1 MLSKNHS
8 YPFTFLIAIL
18 LFPILTFAQ
27 SGKISAVLVD
37 EKTGAT
43 INHASASLLT
53 GASQAYLKGAQSDN
67 NGRVTFQGVPDGTF
81 TLRIT
86 YVGYAELIKSDIVI
100 SNSSNLNLG
109 KLILKPAG
117 EMLNEVVVE
126 GKVPA
131 MQIGIDRK
139 IFNVGE
145 SLVSAGGTATDL
157 LANVPT
163 LQVDQDGTVS
173 LRGSNVKILIDGKE
187 SAMAGNDVTALLQSL
202 PANSID
208 KVEIITNPSSKYD
221 AEGQTGIVNIV
232 LKKNIRTGLNGSVN
246 ASAGSYDNYMAGLAL
261 NYRDKKFNY
270 FGSYNY
276 NRRNMLGGG
285 KVDNTFIGNG
295 SRIYNDSESS
305 RKGKGHN
312 VKAGVDYYLTDQTT
326 VGVSANLSVRNSDR
340 SEDLNYRYF
349 DHPQLSGT
357 SDRNSRQFEDDLG
370 YDLNFDFRHQFKR
383 SGEELTANVSYGNDK
398 EDGTN
403 DFVQFFSGPTTGSGR
418 KNITSENG
426 KVINL
431 QADYVI
437 PFSETSKFETGY
449 RSQIRKSFDTQF
461 SKTLVSDS
469 LSVSNGDYLPDY
481 SISNDFDFTSSVHA
495 LYVNYQNKLNDRI
508 GYQIG
513 LRGEQFE
520 LKSTYF
526 SKDPE
531 KPEITDANQDFFRLY
546 PTVFLTYDLDDSGDK
561 LQLSYSRRV
570 QRARGW
576 QINPFPDVTDDM
588 NRRQGNPNLKPED
601 VHAFELSYAKTFGK
615 VNLVSSAYFN
625 HTNDV
630 IQPYVF
636 RIDSESSTTYSIWE
650 NLTSRSLS
658 GFEFIS
664 KINATKDFDLTLNL
678 NLIHTS
684 FKANEA
690 YELKARNGFGYNS
703 NLTMNYKFTPTF
715 SAQMRGEYNSSRVMA
730 QGKLNAMKGVDI
742 AIKKDVFNKKAS
754 VMFNVRD
761 VFNSRKMK
769 GYTETPELIS
779 NFERQWMK
787 RMFTLSVSYRFG
799 IQDLTK
805 AKKKETNNN
814 EISGEEY

>member
-1 MLSKNHS
+1 MFSKNQTHF
-8 YPFTFLIAIL
+8 FTFLITFL
-18 LFPILTFAQ
+18 FFPIIAFAQ
-27 SGKISAVLVD
+27 SGKISATLID
-37 EKTGAT
+37 EKTGT
-43 INHASASLLT
+43 PVNFASASLLT
-53 GASQAYLKGAQSDN
+53 GSAQAYLKGTQSDE
-67 NGRVTFQGVPDGTF
+67 NGVVIFQDVPNGTF
-81 TLRIT
+81 TLRVT
-86 YVGYAELIKSDIVI
+86 YVGYSDFVKTNIVV

-109 KLILKPAG
+109 KLVLKPSG
-117 EMLNEVVVE
+117 ELLSEVVIE
-126 GKVPA
+126 GRAPA

-232 LKKNIRTGLNGSVN
+232 LKKNIRTGLNGAVN
-246 ASAGSYDNYMAGLAL
+246 ASAGSYDNYMAGLTL

-270 FGSYNY
+270 FGSYNF
-276 NRRNMLGGG
+276 NRRNMVGSG
-285 KVDNTFIGNG
+285 KVDNTFLDNN
-295 SRIYNDSESS
+295 SRIYNESESS
-305 RKGKGHN
+305 RKGNGHN
-312 VKAGVDYYLTDQTT
+312 IKAGVDYNITDRTT
-326 VGVSANLSVRNSDR
+326 LGLSGNMSIRNSDR
-340 SEDLNYRYF
+340 SEDLNYQYSNQPILGNSSF
-349 DHPQLSGT
+349 
-357 SDRNSRQFEDDLG
+357 RNSRQFEDDLG

-383 SGEELTANVSYGNDK
+383 SGEELTANASYGNDK

-403 DFVQFFSGPTTGSGR
+403 DFVQVFSGPKADDGR
-418 KNITSENG
+418 KNVTSENG

-431 QADYVI
+431 QADYVL
-437 PFSETSKFETGY
+437 PFSETSKFEAGY
-449 RSQIRKSFDTQF
+449 RTQIRKSFDTQF
-461 SKTLVSDS
+461 SEVLVDS
-469 LSVSNGDYLPDY
+469 LGLYLPDY
-481 SISNDFDFTSSVHA
+481 KISNDFDFTSSIHA
-495 LYVNYQNKLNDRI
+495 LYVNYQNKLSKRI
-508 GYQIG
+508 GYQLG

-531 KPEITDANQDFFRLY
+531 VLVKEEKANQNFFRLY

-601 VHAFELSYAKTFGK
+601 VHAFELSYAKTYGK

-625 HTNDV
+625 HTSEV

-636 RIDSESSTTYSIWE
+636 FVDSNSVTYSKWE
-650 NLTSRSLS
+650 NLTSRTLS
-658 GFEFIS
+658 GFEFIA
-664 KINATKDFDLTLNL
+664 KVNATKDFDFTFNL
-678 NLIHTS
+678 NLININY
-684 FKANEA
+684 KANEL
-690 YELKARNGFGYNS
+690 YQLPSRKGFSYNS
-703 NLTMNYKFTPTF
+703 NLTMNYRMTPTF
-715 SAQMRGEYNSSRVMA
+715 SAQVRGEYNSSRVMA
-730 QGKLNAMKGVDI
+730 QGKMNAMKGIDV
-742 AIKKDVFNKKAS
+742 ALKKDVFNKKAS
-754 VMFNVRD
+754 VMLNVRD
-761 VFNSRKMK
+761 VFNSRKME
-769 GYTETPELIS
+769 GYTETPQLIS
-779 NFERQWMK
+779 NFERRWMK
-787 RMFTLSVSYRFG
+787 RMVTLSVSYRFG
-799 IQDLTK
+799 GQDLTK
-805 AKKKETNNN
+805 SKKRETNTN

>member
-1 MLSKNHS
+1 MFSKNQT
-8 YPFTFLIAIL
+8 YFFTFLIAFL
-18 LFPILTFAQ
+18 FFPIIALAQ

-43 INHASASLLT
+43 VNFASASLLT
-53 GASQAYLKGAQSDN
+53 GNTQAFLKGTQSDN
-67 NGRVTFQGVPDGTF
+67 KGVINFQNVPNGTF
-81 TLRIT
+81 TLRVT
-86 YVGYAELIKSDIVI
+86 FVGYSDLVKTNIIV
-100 SNSSNLNLG
+100 SNASNIDLG

-117 EMLNEVVVE
+117 ELLNEVVIE

-131 MQIGIDRK
+131 LQIGIDRK
-139 IFNVGE
+139 VFNVGE

-270 FGSYNY
+270 FGSYNF
-276 NRRNMLGGG
+276 NRRNMVGSG
-285 KVDNTFIGNG
+285 KVDNTFLDTN

-305 RKGKGHN
+305 RKGKGHTI
-312 VKAGVDYYLTDQTT
+312 KAGVDYHVTDRTT
-326 VGVSANLSVRNSDR
+326 VGLSANMSVRNNDR
-340 SEDLNYRYF
+340 SEVLNYQYF
-349 DHPQLSGT
+349 NHPTLVGT
-357 SDRNSRQFEDDLG
+357 SNRNSLQHEDDLG

-383 SGEELTANVSYGNDK
+383 SGEELTANASYGNDK

-403 DFVQFFSGPTTGSGR
+403 DFIQKFELPTPNSGR
-418 KNITSENG
+418 KNVTSENG

-431 QADYVI
+431 QADYVL
-437 PFSETSKFETGY
+437 PFSETSKFEAGY
-449 RSQIRKSFDTQF
+449 RTQIRKSFDTQF
-461 SKTLVSDS
+461 SDTLVVSDGS
-469 LSVSNGDYLPDY
+469 YLPDY
-481 SISNDFDFTSSVHA
+481 KVSNDFDFTSAVHA
-495 LYVNYQNKLNDRI
+495 LYVNYQNKLSKRI
-508 GYQIG
+508 GYQLG
-513 LRGEQFE
+513 LRAEQFE

-531 KPEITDANQDFFRLY
+531 ELIKETNANQDFFRLY
-546 PTVFLTYDLDDSGDK
+546 PTVFLTYDLNEEGDK
-561 LQLSYSRRV
+561 IQLSYSRRV

-576 QINPFPDVTDDM
+576 QVNPFMDVSDDM

-601 VHAFELSYAKTFGK
+601 VHGVELSFAKTYGK
-615 VNLVSSAYFN
+615 LNLISSAYFN
-625 HTNDV
+625 YTNDV
-630 IQPYVF
+630 IQPFIF
-636 RIDSESSTTYSIWE
+636 RVDKVNSVTYSKWE

-658 GFEFIS
+658 GLEFIS
-664 KINATKDFDLTLNL
+664 KVNATKDFDFTFNL
-678 NLIHTS
+678 NLINIHYQ
-684 FKANEA
+684 ANEV
-690 YELKARNGFGYNS
+690 YKLKSNNGFSYNS
-703 NLTMNYKFTPTF
+703 NLTLNYKMTPTF
-715 SAQMRGEYNSSRVMA
+715 SAQVKGDYNSSRVTA
-730 QGKLNAMKGVDI
+730 QGKMNAMKGVDV
-742 AIKKDVFNKKAS
+742 ALKKDIFDKKAS
-754 VMFNVRD
+754 IMFNVRD
-761 VFNSRKMK
+761 VFNSRKMD
-769 GYTETPELIS
+769 GYTETVDLIS
-779 NFERQWMK
+779 NFERRWMK

-799 IQDLTK
+799 GQDLNK
-805 AKKKETNNN
+805 PRKKEVNNN

>member
-1 MLSKNHS
+1 MFSKNQTH
-8 YPFTFLIAIL
+8 FFIFLITFLF
-18 LFPILTFAQ
+18 FPIIAFAQ
-27 SGKISAVLVD
+27 SGKISATLID
-37 EKTGAT
+37 EKTGSPV
-43 INHASASLLT
+43 NFASASLLT
-53 GASQAYLKGAQSDN
+53 GSAQAYLKGAQSDE
-67 NGRVTFQGVPDGTF
+67 NGVVIFQDVPNGTF
-81 TLRIT
+81 TLRVT
-86 YVGYAELIKSDIVI
+86 YVGYSDFVKTNIVV

-109 KLILKPAG
+109 KLVLKPSG
-117 EMLNEVVVE
+117 ELLSEVVIE
-126 GKVPA
+126 GRAPA

-232 LKKNIRTGLNGSVN
+232 LKKNIRTGLNGAVN
-246 ASAGSYDNYMAGLAL
+246 TSAGSYDNYMAGLTL

-270 FGSYNY
+270 FGSYNF
-276 NRRNMLGGG
+276 NRRNMVGSG
-285 KVDNTFIGNG
+285 KVDNTFLDNN
-295 SRIYNDSESS
+295 SRIYNESESS

-312 VKAGVDYYLTDQTT
+312 IKAGVDYNITDRTT
-326 VGVSANLSVRNSDR
+326 VGLSGNMSIRNSDR
-340 SEDLNYRYF
+340 SEDLNYQYSN
-349 DHPQLSGT
+349 HPKLTGT
-357 SDRNSRQFEDDLG
+357 SNRNSRQFEDDFA

-383 SGEELTANVSYGNDK
+383 SGEELTANASYGNDK

-403 DFVQFFSGPTTGSGR
+403 DFVQKFSDPNLGSGR
-418 KNITSENG
+418 KNVTSENG

-431 QADYVI
+431 QADYVL
-437 PFSETSKFETGY
+437 PFSETSKFEAGY
-449 RSQIRKSFDTQF
+449 RTQIRKSFDTQF
-461 SKTLVSDS
+461 SDTLV
-469 LSVSNGDYLPDY
+469 VSNGDYLPDY
-481 SISNDFDFTSSVHA
+481 NISNDFDFTSSVHA
-495 LYVNYQNKLNDRI
+495 LYVNYQNKLSKKI
-508 GYQIG
+508 GYQLG

-531 KPEITDANQDFFRLY
+531 APLETPANQNFFRLY

-601 VHAFELSYAKTFGK
+601 VHAFELSYAKTYGK

-625 HTNDV
+625 HTSEV

-636 RIDSESSTTYSIWE
+636 FVDTTNSVTYSKWE
-650 NLTSRSLS
+650 NLTSRTLS
-658 GFEFIS
+658 GFEFIA
-664 KINATKDFDLTLNL
+664 KVNATKDFDFTFNL
-678 NLIHTS
+678 NLININY
-684 FKANEA
+684 KANEL
-690 YELKARNGFGYNS
+690 YQLPSRKGFSYNS
-703 NLTMNYKFTPTF
+703 NLTMNYRMTPTF
-715 SAQMRGEYNSSRVMA
+715 SAQVRGEYNSSRVMA
-730 QGKLNAMKGVDI
+730 QGKMNAMKGIDV
-742 AIKKDVFNKKAS
+742 ALKKDVFNKKAS
-754 VMFNVRD
+754 VMLNVRD
-761 VFNSRKMK
+761 VFNSRKME
-769 GYTETPELIS
+769 GYTETQQLIS
-779 NFERQWMK
+779 NFERRWMK
-787 RMFTLSVSYRFG
+787 RMVTLSVSYRFG
-799 IQDLTK
+799 GQDLTK
-805 AKKKETNNN
+805 SKKRETNTN

>member
-1 MLSKNHS
+1 MFSKNQT
-8 YPFTFLIAIL
+8 YFFTFLIAFL
-18 LFPILTFAQ
+18 FFPIIALAQ

-43 INHASASLLT
+43 VNFASASLLT
-53 GASQAYLKGAQSDN
+53 GNTQAFLKGTQSDN
-67 NGRVTFQGVPDGTF
+67 KGVINFQNVPNGTF
-81 TLRIT
+81 TLRVT
-86 YVGYAELIKSDIVI
+86 FVGYSDLVKTNIIV
-100 SNSSNLNLG
+100 SNASNIDLG

-117 EMLNEVVVE
+117 ELLNEVVIE

-131 MQIGIDRK
+131 LQIGIDRK
-139 IFNVGE
+139 VFNVGE

-270 FGSYNY
+270 FGSYNF
-276 NRRNMLGGG
+276 NRRNMVGSG
-285 KVDNTFIGNG
+285 KVDNTFLDTN

-305 RKGKGHN
+305 RKGKGHTI
-312 VKAGVDYYLTDQTT
+312 KAGVDYHLTDRTT
-326 VGVSANLSVRNSDR
+326 VGLSANMSVRNNDR
-340 SEDLNYRYF
+340 SEVLNYQYF
-349 DHPQLSGT
+349 NHPTLVGT
-357 SDRNSRQFEDDLG
+357 SNRNSLQHEDDLG

-383 SGEELTANVSYGNDK
+383 SGEELTANASYGNDK

-403 DFVQFFSGPTTGSGR
+403 DFIQKFELPTPNSGR
-418 KNITSENG
+418 KNVTSENG

-431 QADYVI
+431 QADYVL
-437 PFSETSKFETGY
+437 PFSETSKFEAGY
-449 RSQIRKSFDTQF
+449 RTQIRKSFDTQF
-461 SKTLVSDS
+461 SDTLVVSDGS
-469 LSVSNGDYLPDY
+469 YLPDY
-481 SISNDFDFTSSVHA
+481 KVSNDFDFTSAVHA
-495 LYVNYQNKLNDRI
+495 LYVNYQNKLSKRI
-508 GYQIG
+508 GYQLG
-513 LRGEQFE
+513 LRAEQFE

-531 KPEITDANQDFFRLY
+531 ELIKETNANQDFFRLY
-546 PTVFLTYDLDDSGDK
+546 PTVFLTYDLNEEGDK
-561 LQLSYSRRV
+561 IQLSYSRRV

-576 QINPFPDVTDDM
+576 QVNPFMDVSDDM

-601 VHAFELSYAKTFGK
+601 VHGVELSFAKTYGK
-615 VNLVSSAYFN
+615 LNLISSAYFN
-625 HTNDV
+625 YTNDV
-630 IQPYVF
+630 IQPFIF
-636 RIDSESSTTYSIWE
+636 RVDKVNSVTYSKWE

-658 GFEFIS
+658 GLEFIS
-664 KINATKDFDLTLNL
+664 KVNATKDFDFTFNL
-678 NLIHTS
+678 NLINIHYQ
-684 FKANEA
+684 ANEV
-690 YELKARNGFGYNS
+690 YKLKSKNGFSYNS
-703 NLTMNYKFTPTF
+703 NLTLNYKMTPTF
-715 SAQMRGEYNSSRVMA
+715 SAQVKGDYNSSRVTA
-730 QGKLNAMKGVDI
+730 QGKMNAMKGVDV
-742 AIKKDVFNKKAS
+742 ALKKDIFDKKAS
-754 VMFNVRD
+754 IMFNVRD
-761 VFNSRKMK
+761 VFNSRKMD
-769 GYTETPELIS
+769 GYTETVDLIS
-779 NFERQWMK
+779 NFERRWMK

-799 IQDLTK
+799 GQDLNK
-805 AKKKETNNN
+805 PRKKEVNNN